1 VDEVMEQLRAQ
12 FGDADAALAGSV
24 GEAASS
30 GGWRLLNSL
39 KQRQKIIQ
47 SQNRK
52 QN

>member
-1 VDEVMEQLRAQ
+1 MEQLRAQ
-12 FGDADAALAGSV
+12 LGDADAALAASV
-24 GEAASS
+24 SEAAGS